1 MKNSLRI
8 LGCYSGSGGY
18 GRFPSSQLLI
28 LNKKFYLIDCGE
40 GTQFLLKKYNI
51 RLNSIDNIFISHL
64 HGDHYFGLPGLIS
77 YFNLKGRNKDLNI
90 YGPKGLKKIIT
101 LIMKSGKSWTSYNL
115 NFIEIESKNKVII
128 DNEEI
133 SVKSLKLYH
142 RIPTTGFIFKLKN
155 NDLNISYAYCSDTQF
170 FPEICDLIRNV
181 SILYHESTFLEKHS
195 DLALKT
201 KHTTSLQA
209 AKIAKKSN
217 ANKLI
222 LGHFSARYKD
232 LNEFKLEAATL
243 FPNVFIAKQGDI
255 YSF

>member
-1 MKNSLRI
+1 MKNSVRI
-8 LGCYSGSGGY
+8 LGCYTGGGGY
-18 GRFPSSQLLI
+18 GRFPSSQLLT
-28 LNKKFYLIDCGE
+28 LNNKFYLIDCGE

-51 RLNSIDNIFISHL
+51 RLKSIDNIFISHL

-77 YFNLKGRNKDLNI
+77 YLNLKGRNKDLNI
-90 YGPKGLKKIIT
+90 YGPKGLKNIIT

-115 NFIEIESKNKVII
+115 NFIEIEPKNKTII
-128 DNEEI
+128 DNDNI
-133 SVKSLKLYH
+133 SVESIKLSH

-155 NDLNISYAYCSDTQF
+155 NDSNISYAYCSDTQF
-170 FPEICDLIRNV
+170 SPEICNYIKNV
-181 SILYHESTFLEKHS
+181 NILYHESTFLEKHS

-209 AKIAKKSN
+209 AKIAKESN
-217 ANKLI
+217 PNKLI

-243 FPNVFIAKQGDI
+243 FPNVFIAKEGDI

>member
-90 YGPKGLKKIIT
+90 YGPKGLKKIIS

-115 NFIEIESKNKVII
+115 NFIKLESKNTVII
-128 DNEEI
+128 
-133 SVKSLKLYH
+133 H
-142 RIPTTGFIFKLKN
+142 
-155 NDLNISYAYCSDTQF
+155 
-170 FPEICDLIRNV
+170 
-181 SILYHESTFLEKHS
+181 
-195 DLALKT
+195 T
-201 KHTTSLQA
+201 K
-209 AKIAKKSN
+209 
-217 ANKLI
+217 
-222 LGHFSARYKD
+222 
-232 LNEFKLEAATL
+232 
-243 FPNVFIAKQGDI
+243 
-255 YSF
+255 

>member
-1 MKNSLRI
+1 M
-8 LGCYSGSGGY
+8 C
-18 GRFPSSQLLI
+18 
-28 LNKKFYLIDCGE
+28 
-40 GTQFLLKKYNI
+40 I
-51 RLNSIDNIFISHL
+51 RDR
-64 HGDHYFGLPGLIS
+64 
-77 YFNLKGRNKDLNI
+77 KGRNKDLNI

-133 SVKSLKLYH
+133 SVESLKLYH

-243 FPNVFIAKQGDI
+243 FPNVFIAKEGDV